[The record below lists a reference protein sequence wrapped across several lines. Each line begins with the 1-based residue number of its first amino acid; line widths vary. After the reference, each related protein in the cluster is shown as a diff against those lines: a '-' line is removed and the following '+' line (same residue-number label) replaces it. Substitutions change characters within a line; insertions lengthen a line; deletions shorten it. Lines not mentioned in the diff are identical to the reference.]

1 MTMFPMFDMLE
12 VSKASLGAHVG
23 NVCAVR
29 SMTRLVVVT
38 VKQTSHIVSAALLQV
53 QDWAWDDR
61 K

>member
-1 MTMFPMFDMLE
+1 MFDMLE